1 MEGKKQENNWSNED
15 GAGGEEEEEE
25 EGTGRRVE
33 DGDRG
38 VQKGE
43 GGVTD

>member
-25 EGTGRRVE
+25 GTGRRVE

-38 VQKGE
+38 VHKGE

>member
-15 GAGGEEEEEE
+15 GAGGEEEE